1 MKLNTMKVRH
11 ILRHEQ
17 SRQSF
22 SGCSVCVVCGDYPDH
37 LWASVCTED
46 DRSAAYAVY
55 CYAVHEVGVS
65 AVQVRADGS
74 SEEAG
79 KKWRCDVGESDP
91 RNVRSDIDSSLSWEE
106 WKRLLGKLKFPVR
119 EDDDRRV
126 SRPVKVKIP
135 IDSLKEYLRRRI
147 RMNDPYGLLPFVSI
161 IDNMGVSR
169 NPH

>member
-106 WKRLLGKLKFPVR
+106 WKRLLEYRIHANKSSRCSYCNAHGRRNGFP
-119 EDDDRRV
+119 
-126 SRPVKVKIP
+126 
-135 IDSLKEYLRRRI
+135 L
-147 RMNDPYGLLPFVSI
+147 FVQC
-161 IDNMGVSR
+161 R
-169 NPH
+169 